1 MSIVTAWIPSV
12 WITSSACSRLSGE
25 DVRYGIRTPITFSLP
40 SASTARNPV
49 SDESTPPDSP
59 TIPLVNPRR
68 RTTSSFKKLT
78 SHRRAKS
85 ASICSGSPSST
96 PLHHVDLG
104 SRERGAGS
112 STVGG
117 WIKLH
122 HAPLALPAPCSPLP
136 ALQAFDEMRQIHLE
150 VRQ

>member
-1 MSIVTAWIPSV
+1 SV
-12 WITSSACSRLSGE
+12 E

-40 SASTARNPV
+40 SASTARNAV
-49 SDESTPPDSP
+49 SDESTPPESP

-96 PLHHVDLG
+96 PRPTTWILG
-104 SRERGAGS
+104 AGSGERGA
-112 STVGG
+112 VPFD
-117 WIKLH
+117 
-122 HAPLALPAPCSPLP
+122 ADLARRWLVSFLK
-136 ALQAFDEMRQIHLE
+136 DEV
-150 VRQ
+150 VRRRGF